1 MMSLQ
6 FLAPNLAVQL
16 HNYGYTPL
24 NIGFSFGIPAILY
37 SMSCPFIYLLT
48 DKFKK
53 RGLILIGFI
62 LITVAMLMIGGTD
75 AIAIFYKNP
84 FFIFLGLCIM
94 GLSTS
99 LCTIPCLPEML
110 DSISE
115 DQKLAKKYDEEE
127 LENVISGLFVTFQSF
142 GEAIG
147 PMMSSILVDSYGFR
161 SAQDIYAAYLGTYC
175 LLYFLTCGMCNMF
188 FTNGCSCHKSSVTE
202 EDMDFIKAR

>member
-1 MMSLQ
+1 
-6 FLAPNLAVQL
+6 
-16 HNYGYTPL
+16 
-24 NIGFSFGIPAILY
+24 
-37 SMSCPFIYLLT
+37 MSCPFIYLLT

-62 LITVAMLMIGGTD
+62 LITFAMLMIGGTD

-110 DSISE
+110 DAIEE
-115 DQKLAKKYDEEE
+115 DQELANKYDIEQ

-142 GEAIG
+142 GEAVG
-147 PMMSSILVDSYGFR
+147 PMMSSLLVDSYGFR
-161 SAQDIYAAYLGTYC
+161 NAQDIYAAYLATYC
-175 LLYFLTCGMCNMF
+175 LLYFLTCGMCGMF
-188 FTNGCSCHKSSVTE
+188 FINGCCGSKRSEE
-202 EDMDFIKAR
+202 EDIDLIKARELSSRKE